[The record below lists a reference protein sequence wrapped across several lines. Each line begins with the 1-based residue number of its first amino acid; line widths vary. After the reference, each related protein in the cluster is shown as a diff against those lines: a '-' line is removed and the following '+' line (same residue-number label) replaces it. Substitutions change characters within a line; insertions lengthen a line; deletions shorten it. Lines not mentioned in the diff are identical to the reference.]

1 MKLIIAILLLAFI
14 SVSCNSDKTAPLV
27 SFSEDTFC
35 TTPGGAIE
43 VTIEVVEENI
53 LDEIRMTASD
63 LDFNQ
68 IIEGSVI
75 EDNGG
80 MLTIGFNIDPDTPD
94 GTYDL
99 NIQAEDDSNNI
110 SLSTVTIKVQS

>member
-1 MKLIIAILLLAFI
+1 MKYITTLILI
-14 SVSCNSDKTAPLV
+14 SFLTTSCNSDKSAPV
-27 SFSEDTFC
+27 ISFDQETFC
-35 TTPGGAIE
+35 TTPGGAI
-43 VTIEVVEENI
+43 VLTIEIEEENI
-53 LDEIRMTASD
+53 LEEIRMTASD

-80 MLTIGFNIDPDTPD
+80 MLTVGFNIDPDTPE

-99 NIQAEDDSNNI
+99 NIQAEDDSDNV
-110 SLSTVTIKVQS
+110 STSTITIKIQA